1 MHTSFKIEDDWLDRI
16 KNLITGT
23 ETVSLFCYK
32 AMEEKVKRMEA
43 RNDRARLQLAVK
55 DKTVL
60 KPIIEDIL
68 KELKEHGL
76 I

>member
-1 MHTSFKIEDDWLDRI
+1 MQTSFRINDNWLDRI

-23 ETVSLFCYK
+23 ETISLFCYK

-43 RNDRARLQLAVK
+43 RNDRARLQLAIK
-55 DKTVL
+55 DKIIL
-60 KPIIEDIL
+60 SPIVEDI
-68 KELKEHGL
+68 LKEHGL